1 MPTMVTDDPLG
12 LACVFRDGRRAEFD
26 LSGLP
31 NPQLT
36 HNLAPGLVELI
47 HPHGSADSGST
58 VVGFVAERT
67 LDCLLGG

>member
-1 MPTMVTDDPLG
+1 M
-12 LACVFRDGRRAEFD
+12 GRRAEFD

-31 NPQLT
+31 NPRLT
-36 HNLAPGLVELI
+36 HDLATGLVELI

-67 LDCLLGG
+67 LGCLPGG

>member
-12 LACVFRDGRRAEFD
+12 LACVFSDGRRAEFD

-31 NPQLT
+31 NPRLT
-36 HNLAPGLVELI
+36 HDLATGLVELI

-67 LDCLLGG
+67 LGCLPGG